1 MTDPF
6 AASADPGDLGGL
18 RCDLSFMETISQ
30 KMRIPNRLKV
40 TEELG
45 DEERAEDIQMASLH
59 MCIPDRISMAE
70 ADMQDIG
77 ARPYLYGWFQHTPSM
92 SDPPPLSISPC
103 MMFGNPQPLKVDSLE
118 SRLQRRELASSQN
131 SNSSRTLNESEI
143 CLSAASRKQ
152 RNAGDHSNGVRLPFP
167 SPGPGQA
174 LFSLHNVFS
183 VLKYIGHSLSER
195 FTETVHQETQRRIQ
209 PRDRPRS
216 HNPCVDVASRTKSQS
231 ISHDYGVPE
240 GVLENFSVMEI
251 VTLRRQLNKLNR
263 RLQLL
268 EQESRDRARKELI
281 LYSIIVTA
289 CFVNSWLWLRK

>member
-152 RNAGDHSNGVRLPFP
+152 RNA
-167 SPGPGQA
+167 
-174 LFSLHNVFS
+174 
-183 VLKYIGHSLSER
+183 
-195 FTETVHQETQRRIQ
+195 IQ